1 MAEDKKLSEEESL
14 QLITEMIHK
23 VKGRFHESGT
33 SAILWGSVVGF
44 CGLFSFLQAQL
55 NFSTGW
61 FDIWFLTL
69 IAIVPQIILSIR
81 ESRKRK
87 VLTYEESAMN
97 AIWLVFGISIFA
109 LSFYNNVV
117 PGVSENLFTNDG
129 LELLQRNKTT
139 GEITA
144 FHPFILSVSSVFLIL
159 YAVPT
164 LATGLTRKFKPMIFG
179 GILCYLLFIIS
190 CYTTY
195 KYDMLLHSVAAIFNW
210 LIPGLILRNKFLKGE
225 SC

>member
-23 VKGRFHESGT
+23 VKGSFHESGT

-44 CGLFSFLQAQL
+44 CGLFSFLQVQL

-61 FDIWFLTL
+61 FDIWLLTL

-117 PGVSENLFTNDG
+117 PGVSENLFTKDG
-129 LELLQRNKTT
+129 IELLQRNKAT

-164 LATGLTRKFKPMIFG
+164 LATGLARKFKPMIFG

-190 CYTTY
+190 CYTIY